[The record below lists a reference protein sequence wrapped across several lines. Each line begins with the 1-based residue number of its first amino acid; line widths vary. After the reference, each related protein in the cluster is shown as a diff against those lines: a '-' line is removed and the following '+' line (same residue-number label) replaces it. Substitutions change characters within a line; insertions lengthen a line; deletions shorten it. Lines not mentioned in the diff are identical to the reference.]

1 MKRKSVAAPLSV
13 LVLAAGQGKR
23 MHSEQPKVLQPLAGQ
38 PLLAHVLE
46 TAATLGAAAIYVV
59 YGHGGQQVRAAIQ
72 RPGLNWVLQDAQLGT
87 GHAVQQAAPAI
98 ADDHQVLILYG
109 DVPLIAATTLRALC
123 ALAGERAMSLLTVK
137 LDDPTG
143 YGRIVRGGGARVLR
157 IVEQHDATARER
169 LIKECNT
176 GVMVA
181 PARLLK
187 KWLARLQN
195 RNRQG
200 EYYLT
205 DIVALAVRDRVKV
218 RPMPAPSAAE
228 VLGVNDRL
236 QLAAL
241 EAVYR
246 QRRAHEL
253 MASGATLIDPAR
265 IDLRGA
271 ISVGRDVV
279 LEANVLLQGPVTLG
293 DGVRVGANC
302 VLSAVNVGR
311 DTVIEPNSVL
321 EGAEVGE
328 RCRIGP
334 FARLRPGTRLH
345 AGVHIGNYVEVKN
358 SELQAGSKANHLSYL
373 GDADI
378 GAATNIGAG
387 TVTCNYDGADKH
399 RTTIG
404 ARAFIGSGTMLV
416 APVSVGADA
425 TIGAGSTITEPAPAG
440 KLTLAR
446 APQQTVDNWQRPTKR
461 K

>member
-23 MHSEQPKVLQPLAGQ
+23 MHSELPKVLQPLAGQ
-38 PLLAHVLE
+38 PLLAHVLD

-59 YGHGGQQVRAAIQ
+59 YGHGGQQVRDAIQ
-72 RPGLNWVLQDAQLGT
+72 KPDLNWVLQDAQLGT

-109 DVPLIAATTLRALC
+109 DVPLISATTLRALC

-143 YGRIVRGGGARVLR
+143 YGRIVRGSGARVLR
-157 IVEQHDATARER
+157 IVEQRDATARER

-181 PARLLK
+181 PARQLK

-205 DIVALAVRDRVKV
+205 DIVALAVRDRVRV

-246 QRRAHEL
+246 QRRAREL

-302 VLSAVNVGR
+302 VLSAVSVGR

-387 TVTCNYDGADKH
+387 TITCNYDGADKH

-446 APQQTVDNWQRPTKR
+446 SPQQTVDNWQRPTKR

>member
-1 MKRKSVAAPLSV
+1 
-13 LVLAAGQGKR
+13 VLA
-23 MHSEQPKVLQPLAGQ
+23 
-38 PLLAHVLE
+38 
-46 TAATLGAAAIYVV
+46 TL
-59 YGHGGQQVRAAIQ
+59 
-72 RPGLNWVLQDAQLGT
+72 P
-87 GHAVQQAAPAI
+87 
-98 ADDHQVLILYG
+98 
-109 DVPLIAATTLRALC
+109 
-123 ALAGERAMSLLTVK
+123 
-137 LDDPTG
+137 
-143 YGRIVRGGGARVLR
+143 
-157 IVEQHDATARER
+157 
-169 LIKECNT
+169 
-176 GVMVA
+176 
-181 PARLLK
+181 
-187 KWLARLQN
+187 
-195 RNRQG
+195 
-200 EYYLT
+200 
-205 DIVALAVRDRVKV
+205 V

-241 EAVYR
+241 ESVYR
-246 QRRAHEL
+246 QRRAREL

-265 IDLRGA
+265 IDLRGV
-271 ISVGRDVV
+271 INVGRDVV
-279 LEANVLLQGPVTLG
+279 IEPNVILQGPVTLG

-302 VLSAVNVGR
+302 VLRAVNVGR

-334 FARLRPGTRLH
+334 FARLRPGARLH
-345 AGVHIGNYVEVKN
+345 AGVHVGNYVEIKN

-373 GDADI
+373 GDAEI

-387 TVTCNYDGADKH
+387 TITCNYDGADKH

-416 APVSVGADA
+416 APVTVGADA

-446 APQQTVDNWQRPTKR
+446 ARQQTIDNWQRPTKR

>member
-23 MHSEQPKVLQPLAGQ
+23 MHSELPKVLQPLAGQ

-46 TAATLGAAAIYVV
+46 TAAALGAADIHVV
-59 YGHGGQQVRAAIQ
+59 YGHGGKQVRAAVKT
-72 RPGLNWVLQDAQLGT
+72 PGLNWVLQDAQLGT

-109 DVPLIAATTLRALC
+109 DVPLIAAATLRELC
-123 ALAGERAMSLLTVK
+123 ALAGERTMSLLTVK

-143 YGRIVRGGGARVLR
+143 YGRIVRGSGARVLG
-157 IVEQHDATARER
+157 IVEQRDAATRER
-169 LIKECNT
+169 AIKECNT
-176 GVMVA
+176 GVMVV

-187 KWLARLQN
+187 KWVGRLNN
-195 RNRQG
+195 RNTQG

-205 DIVALAVRDRVKV
+205 DIVALAVRDRIKV
-218 RPMPAPSAAE
+218 RPMLAPSAAE
-228 VLGVNDRL
+228 MLGVNDRL

-246 QRRAHEL
+246 QRRAREL

-265 IDLRGA
+265 IDVRGV
-271 ISVGRDVV
+271 INVGRDVV
-279 LEANVLLQGPVTLG
+279 IEPNVILQGPVTLG

-302 VLSAVNVGR
+302 VLSAVTVGR

-345 AGVHIGNYVEVKN
+345 AGVHVGNYVEIKN

-373 GDADI
+373 GDAEI
-378 GAATNIGAG
+378 GEATNIGAG
-387 TVTCNYDGADKH
+387 TITCNYDGADKH

-416 APVSVGADA
+416 APVSIGADA

-446 APQQTVDNWQRPTKR
+446 SPQQTIDNWQRPTKR

>member
-23 MHSEQPKVLQPLAGQ
+23 MHSELPKVLQPLAGQ
-38 PLLAHVLE
+38 PLLAHVLD
-46 TAATLGAAAIYVV
+46 TAATLGAAAIHVV

-109 DVPLIAATTLRALC
+109 DVPLIEAATLRELC
-123 ALAGERAMSLLTVK
+123 ALAGERAMSVLTVK
-137 LDDPTG
+137 LADPTG
-143 YGRIVRGGGARVLR
+143 YGRIVRGSGARVLR
-157 IVEQHDATARER
+157 IVEQRDATARER

-187 KWLARLQN
+187 KWVARLHN
-195 RNRQG
+195 RNSQG

-205 DIVALAVRDRVKV
+205 DIVALAVRDRVRV
-218 RPMPAPSAAE
+218 RPLLAPTATE
-228 VLGVNDRL
+228 VLGVNDRM

-246 QRRAHEL
+246 QRRAREL
-253 MASGATLIDPAR
+253 MASGATLIDPTR

-387 TVTCNYDGADKH
+387 TITCNYDGADKH

-446 APQQTVDNWQRPTKR
+446 SPQQTVDNWQRPTKR